1 MPRAAGAHHRGAPPD
16 VTLPAAVRAGLET
29 ALGGQITGTSRV
41 SGGCISPAARLE
53 TADGRLFFAKWGEG
67 AEPDGLFAAE
77 SRGLESL
84 RETGAVRVPDA
95 IAVDDAWLLLEWLAP
110 GDPAAETWPGL
121 GRDLAA
127 LHAVR
132 ADTFG
137 DVADNFIGPLPQS
150 NAQGTDWP
158 AFWRDRRLAPQLDRA
173 AGAFP
178 PRQADRLERF
188 IRESLD
194 GLLAIGNEDGPSRLH
209 GDLWGGNVLVTES
222 GRAALIDPSAYDG
235 HREVDLAM
243 ADLFGGFDRSFFDAY
258 HAEWPLS
265 PGWRERRAAY
275 QLYYLLVHVNLFGVG
290 YADRTLK
297 ALEAAG
303 G

>member
-1 MPRAAGAHHRGAPPD
+1 M
-16 VTLPAAVRAGLET
+16 TLPDAVRAGLET
-29 ALGGQITGTSRV
+29 ALGDSVAHAARV

-53 TADGRLFFAKWGEG
+53 TADGGRFFTKWRDGGEP
-67 AEPDGLFAAE
+67 AGLFAAE

-84 RETGAVRVPDA
+84 RATGAVRVPEV
-95 IAVDDAWLLLEWLAP
+95 IAVDDAWLLLEWLPP
-110 GDPAAETWPGL
+110 GDPGPKTWPRL
-121 GRDLAA
+121 GRELAA

-132 ADTFG
+132 ADAFG

-150 NAQGTDWP
+150 NAQGADWP
-158 AFWRDRRLAPQLDRA
+158 AFWRDRRLAPQLERA

-178 PRQADRLERF
+178 PRQRDRLERF
-188 IRESLD
+188 IQESLE
-194 GLLAIGNEDGPSRLH
+194 GLLAIGNGDGPSRLH
-209 GDLWGGNVLVTES
+209 GDLWGGNVHIMEG
-222 GRAALIDPSAYDG
+222 GRAALIDPSVHHG

-258 HAEWPLS
+258 DAEWALS

-275 QLYYLLVHVNLFGVG
+275 QLYYLLVHVNLFGGG
-290 YADRTLK
+290 YADRTMT
-297 ALEAAG
+297 ALEEAG